1 MISLIPWKQIAIGL
15 AIAFLVLLSG
25 ASLKYKWD
33 KATIVKL
40 NAELAASTV
49 IWQTKFD
56 ALSAQLADAK
66 TAGAAAVKAKE
77 QADAEAA
84 KRLAAERKKWKEL
97 YAKDPEAR
105 AWADSPVPA
114 GVLDRLRD

>member
-1 MISLIPWKQIAIGL
+1 MISLIPWNKVAALLLVIALGL
-15 AIAFLVLLSG
+15 TFT
-25 ASLKYKWD
+25 ASYQRQKIKALK
-33 KATIVKL
+33 AE
-40 NAELAASTV
+40 NAVAVAV
-49 IWQTKFD
+49 WQSKFD

-66 TAGAAAVKAKE
+66 TAGAEAVKAKE

>member
-1 MISLIPWKQIAIGL
+1 MISLIPWNKVAGL
-15 AIAFLVLLSG
+15 LLVVAVALTLVAG
-25 ASLKYKWD
+25 WQRKEIRALKAESL
-33 KATIVKL
+33 V
-40 NAELAASTV
+40 NV
-49 IWQTKFD
+49 VMWQSRFD
-56 ALSAQLADAK
+56 ALNAQLADAK
-66 TAGAAAVKAKE
+66 TAGAEAVKAKE